1 MVPNGWEKGVVE
13 DIAKVSS
20 GGTPSRQNESY
31 WLGGQ
36 VPWVTTT
43 EVKLGIIT
51 NTEQK
56 ITEEGLKN
64 SSAKLFPKDTI
75 LMAMYGQG
83 KTRGQVAKLGI
94 EASTNQACAAL
105 QLNEGFEVDYY
116 YQYLISQY
124 ENIRD
129 LANSGGQQNL
139 SGGIIKGIHVPIP
152 PLPEQR
158 KIAKILG
165 TWDKAIS
172 TTERLIDNSKQQKKA
187 LMQQL
192 LSGDNK
198 GKRLLD
204 DSGKPFEGEWEEVRL
219 DDIAKYQKGYT
230 YKSNEYS
237 ESATSNGFLT
247 LKSILRGGGY
257 SASGIKYLLNSVD
270 EKFTVKTGD
279 VVFAVTDLTRN
290 AEVVGAPIFIPK
302 LPFEKTYISMDLV
315 KLKLNSSVNKQ
326 FIYYLLKI
334 PCNRNFMRARAS
346 GSTVLH
352 LDVQGSKK
360 LQLFIP
366 KLIEEQKTI
375 ATVLTNADKEIELLE
390 QQLTDFKQEKKA
402 LMQQLLTGKRRVKI
416 AKEAV

>member
-1 MVPNGWEKGVVE
+1 MLPNGWEKGVVE

-172 TTERLIDNSKQQKKA
+172 TTERLIDSSKQQKKA

-192 LSGDNK
+192 LK
-198 GKRLLD
+198 GKKRLFD
-204 DSGKPFEGEWEEVRL
+204 QSGKPFEGEWEKVKL
-219 DDIAKYQKGYT
+219 DDVVLNTQLGT
-230 YKSNEYS
+230 S
-237 ESATSNGFLT
+237 ERTKDIKESSVIPLIKMGNLTWGGFNFNKLET
-247 LKSILRGGGY
+247 IPKSI
-257 SASGIKYLLNSVD
+257 VD
-270 EKFTVKTGD
+270 NNLILQHGD
-279 VVFAVTDLTRN
+279 FLFNTRN
-290 AEVVGAPIFIPK
+290 TP
-302 LPFEKTYISMDLV
+302 DLV
-315 KLKLNSSVNKQ
+315 GKSAVWKGQLTEVTFDNNINRITFDHSVNTD
-326 FIYYLLKI
+326 FICFYLTHGKGKSTINSL
-334 PCNRNFMRARAS
+334 PA
-346 GSTVLH
+346 GSTSVAAIYWKNLKNIKVPLPVISEQTKIIFVLN
-352 LDVQGSKK
+352 
-360 LQLFIP
+360 
-366 KLIEEQKTI
+366 
-375 ATVLTNADKEIELLE
+375 NADQEIKLLA
-390 QQLTDFKQEKKA
+390 QQLADLKQEKKA
-402 LMQQLLTGKRRVKI
+402 LMQQLLTGKRRVKTNDTESPNVSI
-416 AKEAV
+416 